1 MPDVG
6 DFSWTANKSP
16 QLQEPPVT
24 AVITGKMEKSVFK
37 VHKNAYYMN
46 NIKKIRKIY
55 ILLLTDEQVCFIIE
69 TIQGNQGAKNFLTQH
84 HSIGNNKIH
93 HMQI

>member
-24 AVITGKMEKSVFK
+24 AVITGKWKESVFK

-46 NIKKIRKIY
+46 NIKKMRK
-55 ILLLTDEQVCFIIE
+55 
-69 TIQGNQGAKNFLTQH
+69 N
-84 HSIGNNKIH
+84 IH
-93 HMQI
+93 FPLDR